1 LVAVAGTTVGL
12 MTGALVLAGAIWGF
26 VKSR

>member
-1 LVAVAGTTVGL
+1 VAGTTVGL

-26 VKSR
+26 VKSL